1 VTLDVLRGVAVC
13 GILLANILI
22 FAFPADSANLIGE
35 SSRTGDQLVGVFQG
49 LFVEGKFYSLFS
61 ILFGVGIA
69 LQNRRARCLNQQFA
83 KVYVR
88 RLIVLIFIGIVH
100 GLFFFAADILA
111 FYAVVAFI
119 ALPFRNARTS
129 TLLRAAIVFYCIGL
143 LFLGVYVQR
152 SEGNLM
158 PQEPNWR
165 TLVEDSQSPQKGAW
179 PVVIPVVADLLRLS
193 ELDFYEFMADE
204 QRIFAEGT
212 WLEMVG
218 HRAVRFSLIAM
229 PLKLVFVSWRVLG
242 LFLLGMY
249 FVRRLPRAD
258 ATEAASGYKG
268 RAVSFFALGMILQ
281 LVGVVAQVGVG
292 QYMLALPV
300 FLIGVFTGIVA
311 VSLGYAA
318 WILMLCTKQA
328 RSALVHALGAVGR
341 MALTNYLGQ
350 SIICGSIFY
359 GYGLGLFGQLHPTQV
374 MMLTVPI
381 FALQLVVSS
390 IWLRHFQFGPVE
402 WIWRTLSYMQ
412 VQPMRR
418 TL

>member
-1 VTLDVLRGVAVC
+1 MPDVLRGVAVC

-22 FAFPADSANLIGE
+22 FAFPADSANLIAE

-61 ILFGVGIA
+61 ILFGAGIA
-69 LQNRRARCLNQQFA
+69 LQSRRAQSSNQPFT

-88 RLIVLIFIGIVH
+88 RLIVLVLIGIVH
-100 GLFFFAADILA
+100 GLLFFSADILA

-119 ALPFRNARTS
+119 VLPFRKARPTA
-129 TLLRAAIVFYCIGL
+129 LLSAAIVCHVIGL
-143 LFLGVYVQR
+143 LVLGAYAYR
-152 SEGNLM
+152 SDGNPV
-158 PQEPNWR
+158 PQEPSWR
-165 TLVEDSQSPQKGAW
+165 TLVASRQPARHDAW
-179 PVVIPVVADLLRLS
+179 LVVMPRVAKLLRVS
-193 ELDFYEFMADE
+193 ELDLYEFMADE

-212 WLEMVG
+212 WLEMVR

-229 PLKLVFVSWRVLG
+229 PLKLAFVSWRVLA

-249 FVRRLPRAD
+249 FVRTSLNIDRTAETTVYRRTAI
-258 ATEAASGYKG
+258 
-268 RAVSFFALGMILQ
+268 SFFTLGMILQ
-281 LVGVVAQVGVG
+281 LVGAVAQANVG

-300 FLIGVFTGIVA
+300 FLIGVFTGVVA

-318 WILMLCTKQA
+318 WILTLCTRKA
-328 RSALVHALGAVGR
+328 KSALVHALAAVGR

-359 GYGLGLFGQLHPTQV
+359 GYGLGLFGQLHATEV

-390 IWLRHFQFGPVE
+390 VWLRYFQFGPVE
-402 WIWRTLSYMQ
+402 WIWRTLSYLQ

-418 TL
+418 PL